1 MSEVALGQPPTPP
14 PYAVSM
20 VQLAVTGAE
29 SSRQAKKSFF
39 AFWSDQ
45 NTPIRFPPNAVM
57 VEMSSATTF
66 VCDTVM
72 NVNDVPSGAVY
83 PTRI

>member
-20 VQLAVTGAE
+20 VQLAFTGAE

-45 NTPIRFPPNAVM
+45 KTPIPVSYTHLTLP
-57 VEMSSATTF
+57 TTPY
-66 VCDTVM
+66 V
-72 NVNDVPSGAVY
+72 
-83 PTRI
+83 